1 MNHKSLSRI
10 VRTTVERFATTQLL
24 FIAGFAMTALLATTS
39 ASAQLSD
46 QVRPYSGTTTNPCNG
61 ESVVFSGS
69 IRFLEKTQI
78 AADGR
83 IHYIANNTFNASG
96 RGQST
101 GITYNISGTMNTNSK
116 FPSYP
121 ISFRQKSKFISAGS
135 APNFHATFA
144 FHVNGAG
151 VQTNVTTD
159 SSCN

>member
-1 MNHKSLSRI
+1 MNHMSLSRI

-24 FIAGFAMTALLATTS
+24 LIAFAMTALFATTS
-39 ASAQLSD
+39 ASAQMVD

-69 IRFLEKTQI
+69 IRFMEKTQI

-101 GITYNISGTMNTNSK
+101 GITYNIGGTMNTNSK

-121 ISFRQKSKFISAGS
+121 ISFRQKSRFISAGS
-135 APNFHATFA
+135 APNFYATFA

-151 VQTNVTTD
+151 VQTNVTTE